1 MQVFRRQVWQ
11 DHGPKFRAYLNAVY
25 VQFSKCDMKSPT
37 FPDFCFQYDG
47 FLQFCQCAE
56 VWFFNKNNKNHI
68 K

>member
-1 MQVFRRQVWQ
+1 
-11 DHGPKFRAYLNAVY
+11 
-25 VQFSKCDMKSPT
+25 MKSPT